1 MKTFLCPI
9 CYIRIKKYPLDPD
22 GILGHLKTEH
32 GYGLKQILELLL
44 EEAFDKEE

>member
-9 CYIRIKKYPLDPD
+9 CYIRIKKYPY